1 VARPA
6 QEAGSP
12 RHVVSELTR
21 RSFSPFPCDAS
32 CGPHILARRQVL
44 PGATGF
50 DGGTELAWCMP
61 RGQLSS
67 LIQRQTLDANDD
79 VYALAA

>member
-1 VARPA
+1 MLTCLLIFV
-6 QEAGSP
+6 GP
-12 RHVVSELTR
+12 RDAILCQHGCSTLE
-21 RSFSPFPCDAS
+21 FS
-32 CGPHILARRQVL
+32 LV
-44 PGATGF
+44 GAIGF
-50 DGGTELAWCMP
+50 DGDTELAWCMP